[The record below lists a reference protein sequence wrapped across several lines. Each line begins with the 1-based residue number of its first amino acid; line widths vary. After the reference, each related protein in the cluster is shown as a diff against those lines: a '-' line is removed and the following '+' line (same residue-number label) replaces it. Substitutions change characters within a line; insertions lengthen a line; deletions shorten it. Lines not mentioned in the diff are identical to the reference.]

1 MSDSIY
7 LTSTTSRADKAVV
20 ALGLLERLVR
30 QVGRVGIFRPVIA
43 GDGEADALLDLLI
56 SRYQL
61 SADHAYGLTYAEAA
75 TYVDEDSESRLIE
88 HLVDQYLQ
96 AKELYDFLLVIGT
109 DFTGPSPSTELAL
122 NARLAANM
130 GTPVIA
136 IVNGYELDEPSIMNA
151 IDASTG
157 QLTRLGASII
167 ATVVNRVDPDRIE
180 SCRERLHIEPHR
192 APVFALRD
200 LPILSALTVE
210 EVANGLNGTVL
221 AGSMD
226 SLQREVDAYV
236 AGSGHLQ
243 TLLPVLTD
251 GALVVASGDRSDIAV
266 GAAASAL
273 SREMPTP
280 SGVVLTVGLRPD
292 PLTLTLLEASGLPVI
307 AVRQDTYHTLHTLEQ
322 LRGEIRTTSRRKI
335 AAALEE
341 FNTGIPSEDVA
352 KLLKV
357 SAPQTVT
364 PMMFSFNLLDRA
376 RAARQRIVLP
386 EGTDERILQA
396 AEELV
401 RNNVVDITLL
411 GDPTLVVAKAVASGV
426 DLAGIE
432 IIDPIT
438 SPLREEFANEYAK
451 MRAHKG
457 ITWEAAFD
465 TMSDLSY
472 FGTMLVH
479 SGHVG
484 GMVSGAAHTTAHTIR
499 PALEIIRT
507 KDDVSLV
514 SSAFLMCLPDRVL
527 VFADCA
533 VVPDPDADQLADI
546 AIASAETGQ
555 AFGVEPRVAMV
566 SYSTGTSGSGS
577 DVEKVRRATEI
588 VAARRPDLPLAGPI
602 QYDAAVDPGVAASK
616 MPGNPVAGHAT
627 VLIFPDLN
635 TGNTTYKAVQ
645 RSAPAVAIGPVL
657 QGLRRPVNDLSR
669 GCTIPDIV
677 NTVAITAVQ
686 AQQVGR
692 A

>member
-20 ALGLLERLVR
+20 ALGLLETLVR
-30 QVGRVGIFRPVIA
+30 QVGRVGIFRPIIA
-43 GDGEADALLDLLI
+43 GNGESDALLDLLI

-96 AKELYDFLLVIGT
+96 AKELYDVLLVIGT

-122 NARLAANM
+122 NGRLATNM

-136 IVNGYELDEPSIMNA
+136 IVNGFELDEPSIMNA
-151 IDASTG
+151 IDAATG

-221 AGSMD
+221 AGSME

-280 SGVVLTVGLRPD
+280 SGVVLTMGLRPD
-292 PLTLTLLEASGLPVI
+292 PLTLTLLEASGLPVVS
-307 AVRQDTYHTLHTLEQ
+307 VRQDTYHTLHTLEQ

-341 FNTGIPSEDVA
+341 FNTGIPSEEVA

-364 PMMFSFNLLDRA
+364 PMMFSFSLLDRA
-376 RAARQRIVLP
+376 RAAKQRIVLP

-438 SPLREEFANEYAK
+438 SPLREKFANEYVK

-457 ITWEAAFD
+457 VTWEAAFD

-507 KDDVSLV
+507 RDDVSLV

-533 VVPDPDADQLADI
+533 VVPDPDAEQLADI
-546 AIASAETGQ
+546 AIASAETGE
-555 AFGVEPRVAMV
+555 AFGVDPRVAMV

-577 DVEKVRRATEI
+577 EVEKVRRATEI
-588 VAARRPDLPLAGPI
+588 VASRRPNLPLAGPI
-602 QYDAAVDPGVAASK
+602 QYDAAVDPGVAAAK

-669 GCTIPDIV
+669 GCTIPDII

-686 AQQVGR
+686 AQQVAG